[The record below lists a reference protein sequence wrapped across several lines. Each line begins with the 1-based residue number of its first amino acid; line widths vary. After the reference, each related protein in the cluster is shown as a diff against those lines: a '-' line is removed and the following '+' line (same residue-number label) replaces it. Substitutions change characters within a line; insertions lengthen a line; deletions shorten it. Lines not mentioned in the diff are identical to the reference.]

1 MSPYEKRWQAA
12 RQRIADAV
20 RAAGRAPESVRL
32 LAVSKTFPADAVR
45 AVYALGQ
52 RAFGENYAQ
61 EAREKRDA
69 LGDLGGS
76 RMAPDRAAAEQQGAD
91 RRRASTGSRPSTGPA
106 IAERLSAAR
115 SDAHR
120 PLDVLVQVNV
130 SGEVT
135 KSGVAPADALGSR
148 GTWQTCRICAC
159 AASWASPSPRPTPGA
174 SARSS
179 GNSGRASTPA
189 GRGACR
195 STRFRWACRPTSN
208 SRLPRARRKCGSGR
222 RFSAPGRSRTG

>member
-1 MSPYEKRWQAA
+1 MGPYEKRWQAA
-12 RQRIADAV
+12 RQRVADAV

-52 RAFGENYAQ
+52 RAFGENYAR

-69 LGDLGGS
+69 LGDLADLEWHLIGPLQS
-76 RMAPDRAAAEQQGAD
+76 NKARMAATFDWIETIDRA
-91 RRRASTGSRPSTGPA
+91 A

-115 SDAHR
+115 SDVHR

-135 KSGVAPADALGSR
+135 KSGVAPA
-148 GTWQTCRICAC
+148 
-159 AASWASPSPRPTPGA
+159 
-174 SARSS
+174 
-179 GNSGRASTPA
+179 
-189 GRGACR
+189 
-195 STRFRWACRPTSN
+195 
-208 SRLPRARRKCGSGR
+208 
-222 RFSAPGRSRTG
+222 